1 MNEDMLFQC
10 SILQCAACASF
21 EASCKVLRAYLSNP
35 LTTGAVQVRAFP
47 SSNSQSKSL
56 DSCKTSSRC
65 TLRCSRCTSTGSP
78 CTSHSFKD
86 LDKLANLK
94 HIALSQL
101 KSAEK
106 ADQPLL
112 EVTEASGRSAFQFLV
127 KLTSVELG
135 GHTLAPHP

>member
-1 MNEDMLFQC
+1 MYPQMQSLHLHRVSLYF
-10 SILQCAACASF
+10 
-21 EASCKVLRAYLSNP
+21 
-35 LTTGAVQVRAFP
+35 
-47 SSNSQSKSL
+47 SQ
-56 DSCKTSSRC
+56 
-65 TLRCSRCTSTGSP
+65 
-78 CTSHSFKD
+78 FKD
-86 LDKLANLK
+86 LGKLANLK

-112 EVTEASGRSAFQFLV
+112 EGTEASGRSAFQFLV